1 MRKSLL
7 LSTALVA
14 VFAAAQ
20 ANAFEVKDNVNLNT
34 IFKDGIVK
42 DYIWSQTGKTGTLTT
57 SNINITSDF
66 DTAKDNVK
74 PENWG
79 RSIVYA
85 RENSKLILG
94 NENTNNLTISATK
107 GKAVYAEYGSQIEL
121 RGKVIDINSVG
132 DANVPSSG
140 RSVVSWDPNSKITLT
155 GDDVNIHSVNG
166 DIAVMSKAEA
176 ALDISAKNVDI
187 VADNGNGVHAGNN
200 TLDSKGPLATLNIKA
215 DNINIK
221 ADGKDGYAVG
231 AMSQGIVNIDG
242 NTTLKGK
249 NALLTRGYAKTTIN
263 KSGKN
268 TVKMDGDINFNYM
281 EDTSNT
287 PIDANVDVTLSGA
300 DSYWTGNTI
309 VEYEY
314 EKNKPSE
321 EKLKVTGA
329 TINLKDGATW
339 NATAITD
346 NKGEKDGYYYT
357 ALNNLNVDKGTI
369 NILDTTRGVSVDTLN
384 AKDTTVT
391 GGVLNINKA
400 MNVTGDLTLDSGTA
414 GDGTI
419 TFAKGSN
426 LSVKV
431 NKTAIAN
438 NVINNG
444 ATLNMVFDTGFE
456 GEYKI
461 VTGSLDKEFDG
472 YNNNALYN
480 IASSKNGTYQI
491 SKKTAQE
498 ISEAVSATQNEANV
512 IAALTAQSDTGNA
525 KANIIANSINDAL
538 QSGNEAEI
546 AAAKEAA
553 SALAPDVAPVVSQTE
568 TTVANQIYSAIG
580 TRLSGGINNA
590 NQGISSGDMLDDAA
604 VWVQGLYNK
613 SKLNNTSKAYGYDA
627 DTYGAAFGLEKYVT
641 KATKLGAGYAYNS
654 TDIDGHNR
662 DTDVHT
668 STLFAYGEYKPNNWF
683 VNGIM
688 SYGWSDYK
696 EKKHSV
702 VDVKSKYDVDTFGLQ
717 AMTGYDI
724 NLPQAF
730 TLTPEAGVR
739 YAHVDQDSYTDDAG
753 QSVKSHKG
761 NIWTGV
767 AGAKLSKAFAADN
780 GMIFKPELR
789 FAATYDLKND
799 KGNTL
804 VTLANGTSY
813 FVQGTALK
821 RFGVEVGAGVTADL
835 SDNVELSMGY
845 EGRFRSHYQDHT
857 GLINAKYKF

>member
-1 MRKSLL
+1 MKKSLL

-14 VFAAAQ
+14 VFAATQ
-20 ANAFEVKDNVNLNT
+20 AFARDIIKGEVNISNIENKTEERFDSDYGTVYMVEPKGILNIENSYFANKT
-34 IFKDGIVK
+34 NKKDGGVISSFSPYQKGLTTAQTREYWKKLWGHDAATIINIRNSTFENNTV
-42 DYIWSQTGKTGTLTT
+42 DIWSSGAIGVY
-57 SNINITSDF
+57 SD
-66 DTAKDNVK
+66 AK
-74 PENWG
+74 
-79 RSIVYA
+79 I
-85 RENSKLILG
+85 ENSKFIKNIVNG
-94 NENTNNLTISATK
+94 PATNKDVEGGGAIYFGGWSRADITGTTFESNEAAIGGAISTTRNDSSGISGDNYINIASSIFNKNKAVEHGGAIYSSFTNNKIANSSFVENSANMGGALAFVTGKNGQTAVADIISSTFTNNAAESKGGAIYNIGNINFSGNNVFSGNTAG
-107 GKAVYAEYGSQIEL
+107 GKAN
-121 RGKVIDINSVG
+121 DIHNEG
-132 DANVPSSG
+132 AINV
-140 RSVVSWDPNSKITLT
+140 
-155 GDDVNIHSVNG
+155 
-166 DIAVMSKAEA
+166 A
-176 ALDISAKNVDI
+176 
-187 VADNGNGVHAGNN
+187 
-200 TLDSKGPLATLNIKA
+200 
-215 DNINIK
+215 
-221 ADGKDGYAVG
+221 
-231 AMSQGIVNIDG
+231 
-242 NTTLKGK
+242 
-249 NALLTRGYAKTTIN
+249 
-263 KSGKN
+263 
-268 TVKMDGDINFNYM
+268 
-281 EDTSNT
+281 
-287 PIDANVDVTLSGA
+287 
-300 DSYWTGNTI
+300 
-309 VEYEY
+309 
-314 EKNKPSE
+314 
-321 EKLKVTGA
+321 
-329 TINLKDGATW
+329 
-339 NATAITD
+339 
-346 NKGEKDGYYYT
+346 
-357 ALNNLNVDKGTI
+357 
-369 NILDTTRGVSVDTLN
+369 
-384 AKDTTVT
+384 
-391 GGVLNINKA
+391 
-400 MNVTGDLTLDSGTA
+400 GDLTLDGGISGN
-414 GDGTI
+414 GTI

-438 NVINNG
+438 NVVNNG

-456 GEYKI
+456 GEYKL
-461 VTGSLDKEFDG
+461 VTGSLDKEFEG

-512 IAALTAQSDTGNA
+512 IAALTANESTGHAKSD
-525 KANIIANSINDAL
+525 IIANAVNEAL
-538 QSGNEAEI
+538 QSGDEAKI

-553 SALAPDVAPVVSQTE
+553 SAAAPEVAPVVPQTE
-568 TTVANQIYSAIG
+568 AMVAKQVYNAIG
-580 TRLSGGINNA
+580 TRLSGGINSA

-627 DTYGAAFGLEKYVT
+627 DTYGTAFGLEKYVT

-683 VNGIM
+683 VNGIA
-688 SYGWSDYK
+688 SYGWSDYS
-696 EKKHSV
+696 ETKHST

-717 AMTGYDI
+717 AMTGYDF

-739 YAHVDQDSYTDDAG
+739 YARVEQDGYIDDAG
-753 QSVKSHKG
+753 QSVKSRNS

-789 FAATYDLKND
+789 LAATYDLKND

-813 FVQGTALK
+813 SVQNTSLK

-835 SDNVELSMGY
+835 SDNIELSMGY

>member
-1 MRKSLL
+1 MKKSLL

-14 VFAAAQ
+14 VFAATQAFARDIIRGEVNISNIENKTDESFDSDYGTVYFVNAKGILNIENSYFANKTNKSDGGVISSSTPYKNGLTTAQ
-20 ANAFEVKDNVNLNT
+20 TREYWKKLWGHDAANIINIKNSTFENNT
-34 IFKDGIVK
+34 VD
-42 DYIWSQTGKTGTLTT
+42 IWSSGAIGVY
-57 SNINITSDF
+57 SD
-66 DTAKDNVK
+66 VK
-74 PENWG
+74 
-79 RSIVYA
+79 I
-85 RENSKLILG
+85 ENSKFIKNIVKG
-94 NENTNNLTISATK
+94 PATNKDVEGGGAIYFGGWSRADITGTTFESNEAAIGGAISTTRNDSSGISGDNYINIASSIFNKNKAVEHGGAIYSSFTNNKIANSSFVENSANMGGALALVTGKNGQTAVADIISSTFTNNAAESKGGAIYNTGNINFSGNNVFSGNTAG
-107 GKAVYAEYGSQIEL
+107 GKAN
-121 RGKVIDINSVG
+121 DIHNEG
-132 DANVPSSG
+132 AINV
-140 RSVVSWDPNSKITLT
+140 
-155 GDDVNIHSVNG
+155 
-166 DIAVMSKAEA
+166 A
-176 ALDISAKNVDI
+176 
-187 VADNGNGVHAGNN
+187 
-200 TLDSKGPLATLNIKA
+200 
-215 DNINIK
+215 
-221 ADGKDGYAVG
+221 
-231 AMSQGIVNIDG
+231 
-242 NTTLKGK
+242 
-249 NALLTRGYAKTTIN
+249 
-263 KSGKN
+263 
-268 TVKMDGDINFNYM
+268 
-281 EDTSNT
+281 
-287 PIDANVDVTLSGA
+287 
-300 DSYWTGNTI
+300 
-309 VEYEY
+309 
-314 EKNKPSE
+314 
-321 EKLKVTGA
+321 
-329 TINLKDGATW
+329 
-339 NATAITD
+339 
-346 NKGEKDGYYYT
+346 
-357 ALNNLNVDKGTI
+357 
-369 NILDTTRGVSVDTLN
+369 
-384 AKDTTVT
+384 
-391 GGVLNINKA
+391 
-400 MNVTGDLTLDSGTA
+400 GDLTLDGGIS

-438 NVINNG
+438 NVVNNG

-456 GEYKI
+456 GEYKL

-480 IASSKNGTYQI
+480 IESSKNGTYQI

-525 KANIIANSINDAL
+525 KANIIANSVNDAL
-538 QSGNEAEI
+538 QSGNKAEI

-553 SALAPDVAPVVSQTE
+553 SALAPDVAPVVPQTE
-568 TTVANQIYSAIG
+568 VMVAKQVYNAIG

-627 DTYGAAFGLEKYVT
+627 DTYGTAFGLEKYVT

-683 VNGIM
+683 VNGIA
-688 SYGWSDYK
+688 SYGWSDYS
-696 EKKHSV
+696 ETKHST
-702 VDVKSKYDVDTFGLQ
+702 VDVKSKYDVNTFGLQ
-717 AMTGYDI
+717 AMTGYDF

-739 YAHVDQDSYTDDAG
+739 YARIEQDGYVDDAG
-753 QSVKSHKG
+753 QSVKSRNS

-789 FAATYDLKND
+789 LAATYDLKND

>member
-1 MRKSLL
+1 MKKSLL

-14 VFAAAQ
+14 VFAATQ
-20 ANAFEVKDNVNLNT
+20 ANADIYTWNEDQGTVNISDKISRETGSDTIVWVPGKISVGANSVFSGNKAEIGGAVAIKKLEGALTIGANTQFLNNEATYDGGAIGNYGGAVLTDNVLFKGNKAQIGSSDFQAIGGGAMSLGIDAQTEINNSIFDNNTSGYSGGAIAMRKTLQTTEVATGNTRNKLNITNSKFTGNKALGTVTDTSDSSILSSGNGGAIANNFATTTVTNT
-34 IFKDGIVK
+34 IFENNEAKNFGGAVFNMMYEK
-42 DYIWSQTGKTGTLTT
+42 LAAGSQSPKEFHTDKGGVIAIADST
-57 SNINITSDF
+57 F
-66 DTAKDNVK
+66 
-74 PENWG
+74 
-79 RSIVYA
+79 
-85 RENSKLILG
+85 
-94 NENTNNLTISATK
+94 TNNAAGSEGGAVYNMKNAAINFSGNNVFSGNTAG
-107 GKAVYAEYGSQIEL
+107 GKAN
-121 RGKVIDINSVG
+121 DIHNEG
-132 DANVPSSG
+132 AINV
-140 RSVVSWDPNSKITLT
+140 
-155 GDDVNIHSVNG
+155 
-166 DIAVMSKAEA
+166 A
-176 ALDISAKNVDI
+176 
-187 VADNGNGVHAGNN
+187 
-200 TLDSKGPLATLNIKA
+200 
-215 DNINIK
+215 
-221 ADGKDGYAVG
+221 
-231 AMSQGIVNIDG
+231 
-242 NTTLKGK
+242 
-249 NALLTRGYAKTTIN
+249 
-263 KSGKN
+263 
-268 TVKMDGDINFNYM
+268 
-281 EDTSNT
+281 
-287 PIDANVDVTLSGA
+287 
-300 DSYWTGNTI
+300 
-309 VEYEY
+309 
-314 EKNKPSE
+314 
-321 EKLKVTGA
+321 
-329 TINLKDGATW
+329 
-339 NATAITD
+339 
-346 NKGEKDGYYYT
+346 
-357 ALNNLNVDKGTI
+357 
-369 NILDTTRGVSVDTLN
+369 
-384 AKDTTVT
+384 
-391 GGVLNINKA
+391 
-400 MNVTGDLTLDSGTA
+400 GDLTLDGGIS

-438 NVINNG
+438 NVVNNG

-456 GEYKI
+456 GEYQL

-480 IASSKNGTYQI
+480 IESSKNGTYQI

-525 KANIIANSINDAL
+525 KANIIANSVNDAL
-538 QSGNEAEI
+538 QSGNKAEI

-553 SALAPDVAPVVSQTE
+553 SALAPDVAPVVPQTE
-568 TTVANQIYSAIG
+568 VMVAKQVYNAIG
-580 TRLSGGINNA
+580 TRLSGGINSA
-590 NQGISSGDMLDDAA
+590 NQGISSGDILDDAA

-627 DTYGAAFGLEKYVT
+627 DTYGTAFGLEKYVT

-668 STLFAYGEYKPNNWF
+668 NTLFAYGEYKPNNWF

-767 AGAKLSKAFAADN
+767 AGAKLSKSFAADN

-789 FAATYDLKND
+789 LAATYDLKND

-813 FVQGTALK
+813 SVQNTSLK

>member
-1 MRKSLL
+1 MKKSLL

-14 VFAAAQ
+14 VFAATQ
-20 ANAFEVKDNVNLNT
+20 ANADIYTWNEDQGTVNISDKISRESGSDTIVWVPGKISVGANSVFSGNKAEIGGAVAIKKLEGALTIGANTQFLNNEATYDGGAVGNYGGAVLTDNVL
-34 IFKDGIVK
+34 FKGNK
-42 DYIWSQTGKTGTLTT
+42 AQTLGTD
-57 SNINITSDF
+57 SNAI
-66 DTAKDNVK
+66 
-74 PENWG
+74 G
-79 RSIVYA
+79 
-85 RENSKLILG
+85 G
-94 NENTNNLTISATK
+94 
-107 GKAVYAEYGSQIEL
+107 
-121 RGKVIDINSVG
+121 
-132 DANVPSSG
+132 
-140 RSVVSWDPNSKITLT
+140 
-155 GDDVNIHSVNG
+155 
-166 DIAVMSKAEA
+166 
-176 ALDISAKNVDI
+176 
-187 VADNGNGVHAGNN
+187 
-200 TLDSKGPLATLNIKA
+200 
-215 DNINIK
+215 
-221 ADGKDGYAVG
+221 G
-231 AMSQGIVNIDG
+231 AMSLGIDVQTEINNSIFDSNTSGYNGGALGTRKTLQDSEIANANTRNKLNITNSKFTANKALGTSVDKKDSLISSGNGGAIANSFASTVIKGSVFEKNEAKNFGGAIYNMKFENKSHSAFLDKGGVIAIADSTFTNNAAGSEGGAVYNMKNAAINFSGNNVFSG
-242 NTTLKGK
+242 NTAGGK
-249 NALLTRGYAKTTIN
+249 ANDIHNEGAIN
-263 KSGKN
+263 
-268 TVKMDGDINFNYM
+268 VAGDF
-281 EDTSNT
+281 
-287 PIDANVDVTLSGA
+287 
-300 DSYWTGNTI
+300 
-309 VEYEY
+309 
-314 EKNKPSE
+314 
-321 EKLKVTGA
+321 
-329 TINLKDGATW
+329 
-339 NATAITD
+339 
-346 NKGEKDGYYYT
+346 
-357 ALNNLNVDKGTI
+357 
-369 NILDTTRGVSVDTLN
+369 
-384 AKDTTVT
+384 
-391 GGVLNINKA
+391 
-400 MNVTGDLTLDSGTA
+400 TLDGGIS

-438 NVINNG
+438 NVVNNG

-456 GEYKI
+456 GEYQL

-512 IAALTAQSDTGNA
+512 IAALTANESTGHAKSD
-525 KANIIANSINDAL
+525 IIANAVNEAL
-538 QSGNEAEI
+538 QSGDEAKI

-553 SALAPDVAPVVSQTE
+553 SAAAPEVAPVVPQTE
-568 TTVANQIYSAIG
+568 AMVAKQVYNAIG
-580 TRLSGGINNA
+580 TRLSGGINSA

-627 DTYGAAFGLEKYVT
+627 DTYGTAFGLEKFVT
-641 KATKLGAGYAYNS
+641 KSVKLGAGYAYNS

-683 VNGIM
+683 VNGIA
-688 SYGWSDYK
+688 SYGWSDYS
-696 EKKHSV
+696 ETKHST

-717 AMTGYDI
+717 AMTGYEF

-730 TLTPEAGVR
+730 TLAPEAGVR
-739 YAHVDQDSYTDDAG
+739 YARVEQDGYIDDAG
-753 QSVKSHKG
+753 QSVKSRNS

-789 FAATYDLKND
+789 LAATYDLKND

-813 FVQGTALK
+813 SVQNTSLK

>member
-1 MRKSLL
+1 MKKSLL

-14 VFAAAQ
+14 VFAATQ
-20 ANAFEVKDNVNLNT
+20 ANAYIYVWNEDQGTVNISDETSKDSIVAVPGKISVGANSVFSGNKAEIGGAVAIFKLEGALTIGANTQFLNNEAKYDGGAIGNYGGAVLTDNVLFKGNKAQTGSSDFQAIGGGAMSLGVDARTEINNSIFDSNTSGYNGGAIAMRKTLQTTEVATGNTRNKLNITNSKFTGNKALGTVKDTSDSSILSSGNGGAIANNFATTTVTNT
-34 IFKDGIVK
+34 IFENNEAKNFGGAVFNMMYEK
-42 DYIWSQTGKTGTLTT
+42 LAAGSQSPKEFHTDKGGVIAIADST
-57 SNINITSDF
+57 F
-66 DTAKDNVK
+66 
-74 PENWG
+74 
-79 RSIVYA
+79 
-85 RENSKLILG
+85 
-94 NENTNNLTISATK
+94 TNNAAGSEGGAVYNMKNAAINFSGNNVFSGNTAG
-107 GKAVYAEYGSQIEL
+107 GKAN
-121 RGKVIDINSVG
+121 DIHNEG
-132 DANVPSSG
+132 AINV
-140 RSVVSWDPNSKITLT
+140 
-155 GDDVNIHSVNG
+155 
-166 DIAVMSKAEA
+166 A
-176 ALDISAKNVDI
+176 
-187 VADNGNGVHAGNN
+187 
-200 TLDSKGPLATLNIKA
+200 
-215 DNINIK
+215 
-221 ADGKDGYAVG
+221 
-231 AMSQGIVNIDG
+231 
-242 NTTLKGK
+242 
-249 NALLTRGYAKTTIN
+249 
-263 KSGKN
+263 
-268 TVKMDGDINFNYM
+268 
-281 EDTSNT
+281 
-287 PIDANVDVTLSGA
+287 
-300 DSYWTGNTI
+300 
-309 VEYEY
+309 
-314 EKNKPSE
+314 
-321 EKLKVTGA
+321 
-329 TINLKDGATW
+329 
-339 NATAITD
+339 
-346 NKGEKDGYYYT
+346 
-357 ALNNLNVDKGTI
+357 
-369 NILDTTRGVSVDTLN
+369 
-384 AKDTTVT
+384 
-391 GGVLNINKA
+391 
-400 MNVTGDLTLDSGTA
+400 GDLTLDGGIS

-438 NVINNG
+438 NVVNNG

-456 GEYKI
+456 GEYQL
-461 VTGSLDKEFDG
+461 VTGSLDKEFEG

-480 IASSKNGTYQI
+480 IESSKNGTYQI

-525 KANIIANSINDAL
+525 KANIIANSVNDAL
-538 QSGNEAEI
+538 QSGNKAEI

-553 SALAPDVAPVVSQTE
+553 SALAPDVAPVVPQTE
-568 TTVANQIYSAIG
+568 VMVAKQVYNAIG

-627 DTYGAAFGLEKYVT
+627 DTYGTAFGLEKYVT
-641 KATKLGAGYAYNS
+641 KATKLGAGYAYNY

-668 STLFAYGEYKPNNWF
+668 STLFAYSEYKPNNWF
-683 VNGIM
+683 VNGIA
-688 SYGWSDYK
+688 SYGWSDYS
-696 EKKHSV
+696 ETKHST
-702 VDVKSKYDVDTFGLQ
+702 VDVKSKYDVNTFGLQ
-717 AMTGYDI
+717 AMTGYDF

-739 YAHVDQDSYTDDAG
+739 YARIEQDGYVDDAG
-753 QSVKSHKG
+753 QSVKSRNS

-789 FAATYDLKND
+789 LAATYDLKND

-813 FVQGTALK
+813 SVQGTALK

>member
-1 MRKSLL
+1 MKKSLL

-14 VFAAAQ
+14 VFAATQ
-20 ANAFEVKDNVNLNT
+20 SNAYEVKDNVDLNT
-34 IFKDGIVK
+34 VFKDGIVK
-42 DYIWSQTGKTGTLTT
+42 DYIWSQTGKTGTLTA
-57 SNINITSDF
+57 SDINVTSDL
-66 DTAKDNVK
+66 DGYESGIYTINKD
-74 PENWG
+74 
-79 RSIVYA
+79 
-85 RENSKLILG
+85 SKIILG
-94 NENTNNLTISATK
+94 DENTSKIKISVEK
-107 GKAVYAEYGSQIEL
+107 GKAVYSEYGSSVEL
-121 RGKVIDINSVG
+121 KGKSIDILAGKRAVT
-132 DANVPSSG
+132 A
-140 RSVVSWDPNSKITLT
+140 WDPNSKITLT
-155 GDDVNIHSVNG
+155 GDDINIRSIDG
-166 DIAVMSKAEA
+166 DRAIFAIAQA
-176 ALDISAKNVDI
+176 NVDI
-187 VADNGNGVHAGNN
+187 TGKNVNIIAENGGGIHAANSSKGNITPHSTININADNVSITSGSDSNGA
-200 TLDSKGPLATLNIKA
+200 IE
-215 DNINIK
+215 
-221 ADGKDGYAVG
+221 
-231 AMSQGIVNIDG
+231 AMSWGIVNIKG

-249 NALLTRGYAKTTIN
+249 NALLARGDAEININ
-263 KSGKN
+263 KSGNN

-287 PIDANVDVTLSGA
+287 PIDATVDVTLSGA

-346 NKGEKDGYYYT
+346 NKDGKIGSYYT

-438 NVINNG
+438 NVVNNG

-456 GEYKI
+456 GEYKL

-525 KANIIANSINDAL
+525 KANIIANSVNDAL

-553 SALAPDVAPVVSQTE
+553 SALAPDVAPVVPQTE
-568 TTVANQIYSAIG
+568 VMVAKQVYNAIG

-627 DTYGAAFGLEKYVT
+627 DTYGTAFGLEKYVT

-683 VNGIM
+683 VNGIA
-688 SYGWSDYK
+688 SYGWSDYS
-696 EKKHSV
+696 ETKHST
-702 VDVKSKYDVDTFGLQ
+702 VDVKSKYDVNTFGLQ
-717 AMTGYDI
+717 AMTGYDF

-739 YAHVDQDSYTDDAG
+739 YARVEQDGYVDDAG
-753 QSVKSHKG
+753 QSVKSRNS

-767 AGAKLSKAFAADN
+767 AGAKLSKDFAADN

-789 FAATYDLKND
+789 LAATYDLKND

-813 FVQGTALK
+813 SVQNTSLK

>member
-14 VFAAAQ
+14 VFAATQ
-20 ANAFEVKDNVNLNT
+20 ANADIYTWNEDQGTVNISDKISRETGSDTIVWVPGKISVGANSVFSGNKAEIGGAVAIKKLEGALTIGANTQFLNNEATYDGGAIGNYGGAVLTNNVLFKGNKAQTGSSDFQAIGGGAMSLGIDAQTEINNSIFDNNTSGYSGGAIAMRKTLQLSEVATGNTRNKLNITNSKFTGNKALGTVTDTSDSSILSSGNGGAIANNFATTTVTNT
-34 IFKDGIVK
+34 IFENNEAKNFGGAVFNMMYEK
-42 DYIWSQTGKTGTLTT
+42 LAAGSQSPKEFHTDKGGVIAIADST
-57 SNINITSDF
+57 F
-66 DTAKDNVK
+66 
-74 PENWG
+74 
-79 RSIVYA
+79 
-85 RENSKLILG
+85 
-94 NENTNNLTISATK
+94 TNNVAGSEGGAVYNMKNAAINFSGNNVFSGNTAG
-107 GKAVYAEYGSQIEL
+107 GKAN
-121 RGKVIDINSVG
+121 DIHNEG
-132 DANVPSSG
+132 AINV
-140 RSVVSWDPNSKITLT
+140 
-155 GDDVNIHSVNG
+155 
-166 DIAVMSKAEA
+166 A
-176 ALDISAKNVDI
+176 
-187 VADNGNGVHAGNN
+187 
-200 TLDSKGPLATLNIKA
+200 
-215 DNINIK
+215 
-221 ADGKDGYAVG
+221 
-231 AMSQGIVNIDG
+231 
-242 NTTLKGK
+242 
-249 NALLTRGYAKTTIN
+249 
-263 KSGKN
+263 
-268 TVKMDGDINFNYM
+268 
-281 EDTSNT
+281 
-287 PIDANVDVTLSGA
+287 
-300 DSYWTGNTI
+300 
-309 VEYEY
+309 
-314 EKNKPSE
+314 
-321 EKLKVTGA
+321 
-329 TINLKDGATW
+329 
-339 NATAITD
+339 
-346 NKGEKDGYYYT
+346 
-357 ALNNLNVDKGTI
+357 
-369 NILDTTRGVSVDTLN
+369 
-384 AKDTTVT
+384 
-391 GGVLNINKA
+391 
-400 MNVTGDLTLDSGTA
+400 GDLTLDGGIS

-438 NVINNG
+438 NVVNNG

-456 GEYKI
+456 GEYKL

-480 IASSKNGTYQI
+480 IESSKNGTYQI

-525 KANIIANSINDAL
+525 KANIIANSVNDAL

-668 STLFAYGEYKPNNWF
+668 NTLFAYGEYKPNNWF

-789 FAATYDLKND
+789 LAATYDLKND

-813 FVQGTALK
+813 SVQGTALK

>member
-20 ANAFEVKDNVNLNT
+20 ANAFEVKDGETINLNT
-34 IFKDGIVK
+34 IFKDGIVNEN
-42 DYIWSQTGKTGTLTT
+42 IWSIDQEKGGTASLTT
-57 SNINITSDF
+57 DTIKISSDIENPIIYADYSKSKIQLGAKNTEDLKILANKGLGIVVYDGANTELTAKKINIT
-66 DTAKDNVK
+66 A
-74 PENWG
+74 ENNAVFMWDKG
-79 RSIVYA
+79 SVLNMNADDVSISSTGTDA
-85 RENSKLILG
+85 IILG
-94 NENTNNLTISATK
+94 TS
-107 GKAVYAEYGSQIEL
+107 
-121 RGKVIDINSVG
+121 SV
-132 DANVPSSG
+132 ANI
-140 RSVVSWDPNSKITLT
+140 K
-155 GDDVNIHSVNG
+155 
-166 DIAVMSKAEA
+166 
-176 ALDISAKNVDI
+176 AKNVNI
-187 VADNGNGVHAGNN
+187 TAENGSGLN
-200 TLDSKGPLATLNIKA
+200 TANSTDSAKENFATLNINA
-215 DNINIK
+215 DNINISSGVEK
-221 ADGKDGYAVG
+221 SYGAAVS
-231 AMSQGIVNIDG
+231 AMSQGIVNIEG
-242 NTTLKGK
+242 NTTIKGED
-249 NALLTRGYAKTTIN
+249 ALLARGDAHININ

-268 TVKMDGDINFNYM
+268 TVKMDGNIDFDYN
-281 EDTSNT
+281 EKTSKTGVNAY
-287 PIDANVDVTLSGA
+287 IDVTLKGA
-300 DSYWTGNTI
+300 DSYWTGNTVI
-309 VEYEY
+309 SYDQ
-314 EKNKPSE
+314 KPAAD
-321 EKLKVTGA
+321 KLEIKSA

-400 MNVTGDLTLDSGTA
+400 MNVTGDFTLDGGIS

-438 NVINNG
+438 NVVNNG

-456 GEYKI
+456 GEYKL

-480 IASSKNGTYQI
+480 IESSKNGTYQI

-538 QSGNEAEI
+538 QSGNKAEI

-668 STLFAYGEYKPNNWF
+668 NTLFAYGEYKPNNWF

-789 FAATYDLKND
+789 LAATYDLKND

-813 FVQGTALK
+813 SVQGTALK

>member
-1 MRKSLL
+1 MKKSLL

-14 VFAAAQ
+14 VFAATQ
-20 ANAFEVKDNVNLNT
+20 ANAFEVKDGENIDLNT
-34 IFKDGIVK
+34 IFKDGIVNEN
-42 DYIWSQTGKTGTLTT
+42 IWSIDKEKGGTASLTT
-57 SNINITSDF
+57 DTIKISSDIENPIIYADYSKSKIQLGAKNTEDLKILANKGFGIVVYDGANTELTAKKINITAENNAVFMWDKDSVLNMNADDVSISSTGTDAIILGTSSVANIKAKNVNITAENGSGLNTANST
-66 DTAKDNVK
+66 DTAK
-74 PENWG
+74 ENF
-79 RSIVYA
+79 
-85 RENSKLILG
+85 
-94 NENTNNLTISATK
+94 
-107 GKAVYAEYGSQIEL
+107 
-121 RGKVIDINSVG
+121 
-132 DANVPSSG
+132 
-140 RSVVSWDPNSKITLT
+140 
-155 GDDVNIHSVNG
+155 
-166 DIAVMSKAEA
+166 
-176 ALDISAKNVDI
+176 
-187 VADNGNGVHAGNN
+187 
-200 TLDSKGPLATLNIKA
+200 ATLNINA
-215 DNINIK
+215 DNINISSGVEK
-221 ADGKDGYAVG
+221 SYGAAVS
-231 AMSQGIVNIDG
+231 AMSQGIVNIEG
-242 NTTLKGK
+242 NATIKGED
-249 NALLTRGYAKTTIN
+249 ALLARGDAHININ

-268 TVKMDGDINFNYM
+268 TVKMDGNIDFDYN
-281 EDTSNT
+281 DKTSKTGVNAY
-287 PIDANVDVTLSGA
+287 IDVTLKGA
-300 DSYWTGNTI
+300 DSYWTGNTVI
-309 VEYEY
+309 SYDQ
-314 EKNKPSE
+314 KPAAD
-321 EKLKVTGA
+321 KLEIKSA

-400 MNVTGDLTLDSGTA
+400 MNVTGDLILDSGTA

-456 GEYKI
+456 GEYKL
-461 VTGSLDKEFDG
+461 VTGSLDKEFEG

-480 IASSKNGTYQI
+480 IESSKNGTYQI

-525 KANIIANSINDAL
+525 KANIIANSVNDAL
-538 QSGNEAEI
+538 QSGNKAEI

-668 STLFAYGEYKPNNWF
+668 NTLFAYGEYKPNNWF
-683 VNGIM
+683 VNGIA
-688 SYGWSDYK
+688 SYGWSDYS
-696 EKKHSV
+696 ETKHST
-702 VDVKSKYDVDTFGLQ
+702 VDVKSKYDVNTFGLQ

-789 FAATYDLKND
+789 LAATYDLKND

-813 FVQGTALK
+813 SVQGTALK

>member
-1 MRKSLL
+1 MKKSLL

-14 VFAAAQ
+14 VFAATQAFARDIIRGEVNISNIENKTDESFDSDYGTVYFVNAKGILNIENSYFANKTNKSDGGVISSSTPYKNGLTTAQ
-20 ANAFEVKDNVNLNT
+20 TREYWKKLWGHDAANIINIKNSTFENNT
-34 IFKDGIVK
+34 VD
-42 DYIWSQTGKTGTLTT
+42 IWSSGAIGVY
-57 SNINITSDF
+57 SD
-66 DTAKDNVK
+66 VK
-74 PENWG
+74 
-79 RSIVYA
+79 I
-85 RENSKLILG
+85 ENSKFIKNIVKG
-94 NENTNNLTISATK
+94 PATNKDVEGGGAIYFGGWSRADITGTTFESNEAAIGGAISTTRNDSSGISGDNYINIASSIFNKNKAVEHGGAIYSSFTNNKIANSSFVENSANMGGALALVTGKNGQTAVADIISSTFTNNAAESKGGAIYNTGNINFSGNNVFSGNTAG
-107 GKAVYAEYGSQIEL
+107 GKAN
-121 RGKVIDINSVG
+121 DIHNEG
-132 DANVPSSG
+132 AINV
-140 RSVVSWDPNSKITLT
+140 
-155 GDDVNIHSVNG
+155 
-166 DIAVMSKAEA
+166 A
-176 ALDISAKNVDI
+176 
-187 VADNGNGVHAGNN
+187 
-200 TLDSKGPLATLNIKA
+200 
-215 DNINIK
+215 
-221 ADGKDGYAVG
+221 
-231 AMSQGIVNIDG
+231 
-242 NTTLKGK
+242 
-249 NALLTRGYAKTTIN
+249 
-263 KSGKN
+263 
-268 TVKMDGDINFNYM
+268 
-281 EDTSNT
+281 
-287 PIDANVDVTLSGA
+287 
-300 DSYWTGNTI
+300 
-309 VEYEY
+309 
-314 EKNKPSE
+314 
-321 EKLKVTGA
+321 
-329 TINLKDGATW
+329 
-339 NATAITD
+339 
-346 NKGEKDGYYYT
+346 
-357 ALNNLNVDKGTI
+357 
-369 NILDTTRGVSVDTLN
+369 
-384 AKDTTVT
+384 
-391 GGVLNINKA
+391 
-400 MNVTGDLTLDSGTA
+400 GDLTLDGGIS

-438 NVINNG
+438 NVVNNG

-456 GEYKI
+456 GEYKL

-480 IASSKNGTYQI
+480 IESSKNGTYQI

-525 KANIIANSINDAL
+525 KANIIANSVNDAL
-538 QSGNEAEI
+538 QSGNKAEI

-553 SALAPDVAPVVSQTE
+553 SALAPDVAPVVPQTE
-568 TTVANQIYSAIG
+568 VMVAKQVYNAIG

-627 DTYGAAFGLEKYVT
+627 DTYGTAFGLEKYVT

-683 VNGIM
+683 VNGIA
-688 SYGWSDYK
+688 SYGWSDYS
-696 EKKHSV
+696 ETKHST
-702 VDVKSKYDVDTFGLQ
+702 VDVKSKYDVNTFGLQ
-717 AMTGYDI
+717 AMTGYDF

-739 YAHVDQDSYTDDAG
+739 YARIEQDGYVDDAG
-753 QSVKSHKG
+753 QSVKSRNS

-789 FAATYDLKND
+789 LAATYDLKND

-813 FVQGTALK
+813 SVQGTALK

>member
-20 ANAFEVKDNVNLNT
+20 ANAFEVKDGETINLNT
-34 IFKDGIVK
+34 IFKDGIVNEN
-42 DYIWSQTGKTGTLTT
+42 IWSIDQEKGGTASLTT
-57 SNINITSDF
+57 DTIKISSDIENPIIYADYSKSKIQLGAKNTEDLKILANKGLGIVVYDGANTELTAKKINIT
-66 DTAKDNVK
+66 A
-74 PENWG
+74 ENNAVFMWDKG
-79 RSIVYA
+79 SVLNMNADDVSISSTGTDA
-85 RENSKLILG
+85 IILG
-94 NENTNNLTISATK
+94 TS
-107 GKAVYAEYGSQIEL
+107 
-121 RGKVIDINSVG
+121 SV
-132 DANVPSSG
+132 ANI
-140 RSVVSWDPNSKITLT
+140 K
-155 GDDVNIHSVNG
+155 
-166 DIAVMSKAEA
+166 
-176 ALDISAKNVDI
+176 AKNVNI
-187 VADNGNGVHAGNN
+187 TAENGSGLN
-200 TLDSKGPLATLNIKA
+200 TANSTDSAKENFATLNINA
-215 DNINIK
+215 DNINISSGVEK
-221 ADGKDGYAVG
+221 SYGAAVS
-231 AMSQGIVNIDG
+231 AMSQGIVNIEG
-242 NTTLKGK
+242 NTTIKGED
-249 NALLTRGYAKTTIN
+249 ALLARGDAHININ

-268 TVKMDGDINFNYM
+268 TVKMDGNIDFDYN
-281 EDTSNT
+281 EKTSKTGVNAY
-287 PIDANVDVTLSGA
+287 IDVTLKGT
-300 DSYWTGNTI
+300 DSYWTGNTVI
-309 VEYEY
+309 SYDQ
-314 EKNKPSE
+314 KPAAD
-321 EKLKVTGA
+321 KLEIKSA

-357 ALNNLNVDKGTI
+357 ALNNLNIDKGTI

-438 NVINNG
+438 NVVNNG

-456 GEYKI
+456 GEYQL
-461 VTGSLDKEFDG
+461 VTGSLDKEFEG

-525 KANIIANSINDAL
+525 KANIIANSVNDAL

-553 SALAPDVAPVVSQTE
+553 SALAPDVAPVVPQTE
-568 TTVANQIYSAIG
+568 TMVANQIYSAIG

-668 STLFAYGEYKPNNWF
+668 NTLFAYGEYKPNNWF

-739 YAHVDQDSYTDDAG
+739 YAHVDQDGYTDDAG
-753 QSVKSHKG
+753 QRVKSHKG

-767 AGAKLSKAFAADN
+767 AGAKLSKAFAAGN

-789 FAATYDLKND
+789 LAATYDLKND

-813 FVQGTALK
+813 SVQNTSLK

>member
-1 MRKSLL
+1 MKKSLL

-20 ANAFEVKDNVNLNT
+20 ANAYIYVWNEDQGTVNISDKTSKDSIVAVPGKISVGADSVFSGNKAEIGGAVAIFKLEGALTIGANTQFINNEAKYDGGAIGNYGGAVLTDNILFKGNKAQTGSSDSRAIGGGAMSLGVDAQTEINNSIFDSNTSGYNGGAIAMRKTLQLSEVATGNTRNKLNITNSKFTGNKALGTVTDTSDSSILSSGNGGAIANNFATTTVTNT
-34 IFKDGIVK
+34 IFENNEAKNFGGAVFNMMYEK
-42 DYIWSQTGKTGTLTT
+42 LAAGSQSPKEFHTDKGGVIAIADST
-57 SNINITSDF
+57 F
-66 DTAKDNVK
+66 
-74 PENWG
+74 
-79 RSIVYA
+79 
-85 RENSKLILG
+85 
-94 NENTNNLTISATK
+94 TNNAAGSNGGAVYNMKNAAINFSGNNVFSGNTAG
-107 GKAVYAEYGSQIEL
+107 GKAN
-121 RGKVIDINSVG
+121 DIHNEGAINVAG
-132 DANVPSSG
+132 DF
-140 RSVVSWDPNSKITLT
+140 
-155 GDDVNIHSVNG
+155 
-166 DIAVMSKAEA
+166 
-176 ALDISAKNVDI
+176 
-187 VADNGNGVHAGNN
+187 
-200 TLDSKGPLATLNIKA
+200 TLDG
-215 DNINIK
+215 
-221 ADGKDGYAVG
+221 
-231 AMSQGIVNIDG
+231 GI
-242 NTTLKGK
+242 
-249 NALLTRGYAKTTIN
+249 
-263 KSGKN
+263 S
-268 TVKMDGDINFNYM
+268 
-281 EDTSNT
+281 
-287 PIDANVDVTLSGA
+287 
-300 DSYWTGNTI
+300 
-309 VEYEY
+309 
-314 EKNKPSE
+314 
-321 EKLKVTGA
+321 
-329 TINLKDGATW
+329 
-339 NATAITD
+339 
-346 NKGEKDGYYYT
+346 
-357 ALNNLNVDKGTI
+357 
-369 NILDTTRGVSVDTLN
+369 
-384 AKDTTVT
+384 
-391 GGVLNINKA
+391 
-400 MNVTGDLTLDSGTA
+400 

-438 NVINNG
+438 NVVNNG

-456 GEYKI
+456 GEYQL

-480 IASSKNGTYQI
+480 IESSKNGTYQI

-525 KANIIANSINDAL
+525 KANIIANSVNDAL
-538 QSGNEAEI
+538 QSGNKAEI

-580 TRLSGGINNA
+580 TRLSGGINNV

-641 KATKLGAGYAYNS
+641 KATKLGAGYAYNY

-683 VNGIM
+683 VNGIA
-688 SYGWSDYK
+688 SYGWSYYS
-696 EKKHSV
+696 ETKHST
-702 VDVKSKYDVDTFGLQ
+702 VDVKSKYDVNTFGLQ

-739 YAHVDQDSYTDDAG
+739 YARIEQDGYVDDAG
-753 QSVKSHKG
+753 QSVKSRNS

-789 FAATYDLKND
+789 LAATYDLKND

-813 FVQGTALK
+813 SVQNTSLK

>member
-1 MRKSLL
+1 MKKSLL

-14 VFAAAQ
+14 VFAATQ
-20 ANAFEVKDNVNLNT
+20 ANAYIYVWNEDQGTVNISDETSKDSIVAVPGKISVGADSVFSGNKAEIGGAVAIFKLEGALTIGANTQFLNNEAKYDGGAIGNYGGAVLTDNILFKGNKAQTGSSDSRAIGGGAMSLGVDAQTEINNSIFDSNTSGYNGGAIAMRKTLELNEVAEGNTRNKLNITNSKFTGNKALGTVTDSSDSSILSSGNGGAIANNFATTTVTNT
-34 IFKDGIVK
+34 IFENNEAKNFGGAVFNMMYEK
-42 DYIWSQTGKTGTLTT
+42 LAAGSQSPKEFHTDKGGVIAIADST
-57 SNINITSDF
+57 F
-66 DTAKDNVK
+66 
-74 PENWG
+74 
-79 RSIVYA
+79 
-85 RENSKLILG
+85 
-94 NENTNNLTISATK
+94 TNNVAGSEGGAVYNMKNAAINFSGNNVFSGNTAG
-107 GKAVYAEYGSQIEL
+107 GKAN
-121 RGKVIDINSVG
+121 DIHNEGAINVAG
-132 DANVPSSG
+132 DF
-140 RSVVSWDPNSKITLT
+140 
-155 GDDVNIHSVNG
+155 
-166 DIAVMSKAEA
+166 
-176 ALDISAKNVDI
+176 
-187 VADNGNGVHAGNN
+187 
-200 TLDSKGPLATLNIKA
+200 TLDG
-215 DNINIK
+215 
-221 ADGKDGYAVG
+221 
-231 AMSQGIVNIDG
+231 GI
-242 NTTLKGK
+242 
-249 NALLTRGYAKTTIN
+249 
-263 KSGKN
+263 S
-268 TVKMDGDINFNYM
+268 
-281 EDTSNT
+281 
-287 PIDANVDVTLSGA
+287 
-300 DSYWTGNTI
+300 
-309 VEYEY
+309 
-314 EKNKPSE
+314 
-321 EKLKVTGA
+321 
-329 TINLKDGATW
+329 
-339 NATAITD
+339 
-346 NKGEKDGYYYT
+346 
-357 ALNNLNVDKGTI
+357 
-369 NILDTTRGVSVDTLN
+369 
-384 AKDTTVT
+384 
-391 GGVLNINKA
+391 
-400 MNVTGDLTLDSGTA
+400 

-438 NVINNG
+438 NVVNNG

-456 GEYKI
+456 GEYKL

-480 IASSKNGTYQI
+480 IESSKNGTYQI

-525 KANIIANSINDAL
+525 KANIIANSVNDAL
-538 QSGNEAEI
+538 QSGNKAEI

-613 SKLNNTSKAYGYDA
+613 SKLTNTSKAYGYDA
-627 DTYGAAFGLEKYVT
+627 DTYGTAFGLEKYVT

-668 STLFAYGEYKPNNWF
+668 NTLFAYGEYKPNNWF

-789 FAATYDLKND
+789 LAATYDLKND

-813 FVQGTALK
+813 SVQGTALK

>member
-1 MRKSLL
+1 MKKSLL

-14 VFAAAQ
+14 VFAATQAFARDIITGEVNISNIENKTDESFDSDYGTVYFVNAKGILNIENSYFANKTNKSDGGVISSTTPYQKGLTTAQ
-20 ANAFEVKDNVNLNT
+20 TREYWKKLWGHDAANIINIKNSTFENNTVN
-34 IFKDGIVK
+34 
-42 DYIWSQTGKTGTLTT
+42 IWSSGAIGVY
-57 SNINITSDF
+57 SD
-66 DTAKDNVK
+66 AK
-74 PENWG
+74 
-79 RSIVYA
+79 I
-85 RENSKLILG
+85 ENSKFIKNIVKG
-94 NENTNNLTISATK
+94 PATNKDVEGGGAIYFGGWSRADITGTTFESNEAAIGGAISTTRNDSSGISGDNYINIASSIFNKNKAVEHGGAIYSSFTNNKIANSSFVENSANMGGALALVTGKNGQTAVADIISSTFTNNAAESKGGAIYNTGNINFSGNNVFSGNTAG
-107 GKAVYAEYGSQIEL
+107 GKAN
-121 RGKVIDINSVG
+121 DIHNEGAINVAG
-132 DANVPSSG
+132 DF
-140 RSVVSWDPNSKITLT
+140 
-155 GDDVNIHSVNG
+155 
-166 DIAVMSKAEA
+166 
-176 ALDISAKNVDI
+176 
-187 VADNGNGVHAGNN
+187 
-200 TLDSKGPLATLNIKA
+200 TLDG
-215 DNINIK
+215 
-221 ADGKDGYAVG
+221 
-231 AMSQGIVNIDG
+231 GI
-242 NTTLKGK
+242 
-249 NALLTRGYAKTTIN
+249 
-263 KSGKN
+263 S
-268 TVKMDGDINFNYM
+268 
-281 EDTSNT
+281 
-287 PIDANVDVTLSGA
+287 
-300 DSYWTGNTI
+300 
-309 VEYEY
+309 
-314 EKNKPSE
+314 
-321 EKLKVTGA
+321 
-329 TINLKDGATW
+329 
-339 NATAITD
+339 
-346 NKGEKDGYYYT
+346 
-357 ALNNLNVDKGTI
+357 
-369 NILDTTRGVSVDTLN
+369 
-384 AKDTTVT
+384 
-391 GGVLNINKA
+391 
-400 MNVTGDLTLDSGTA
+400 

-438 NVINNG
+438 NVVNNG

-456 GEYKI
+456 GEYKLVI
-461 VTGSLDKEFDG
+461 GSLDKEFDG

-525 KANIIANSINDAL
+525 KANIIANSVNDAL
-538 QSGNEAEI
+538 QSGNKAEI

-627 DTYGAAFGLEKYVT
+627 DTYGTAFGLEKYVT
-641 KATKLGAGYAYNS
+641 KATKLGAGYAYNY

-668 STLFAYGEYKPNNWF
+668 STLFAYSEYKPNNWF
-683 VNGIM
+683 VNGIA
-688 SYGWSDYK
+688 SYGWSDYS
-696 EKKHSV
+696 ETKHSV
-702 VDVKSKYDVDTFGLQ
+702 VDVKSKYDVNTFGLQ
-717 AMTGYDI
+717 AMTGYDF

-739 YAHVDQDSYTDDAG
+739 YARVEQDGYIDDAG
-753 QSVKSHKG
+753 QSVKSRNS

-789 FAATYDLKND
+789 LAATYDLKND

-813 FVQGTALK
+813 SVQNTSLK

>member
-1 MRKSLL
+1 MKKSLL

-14 VFAAAQ
+14 VFAATQ
-20 ANAFEVKDNVNLNT
+20 ANADIYTWNEDQGTVNISDKISRETGSDTIVWVPGKISVGANSVFSGNKAEIGGAVAIKKLEGALTIGANTQFLNNEATYDGGAVGNYGGAVLTDNVL
-34 IFKDGIVK
+34 FKGNK
-42 DYIWSQTGKTGTLTT
+42 AQTLGTD
-57 SNINITSDF
+57 SNAI
-66 DTAKDNVK
+66 
-74 PENWG
+74 G
-79 RSIVYA
+79 
-85 RENSKLILG
+85 G
-94 NENTNNLTISATK
+94 
-107 GKAVYAEYGSQIEL
+107 
-121 RGKVIDINSVG
+121 
-132 DANVPSSG
+132 
-140 RSVVSWDPNSKITLT
+140 
-155 GDDVNIHSVNG
+155 
-166 DIAVMSKAEA
+166 
-176 ALDISAKNVDI
+176 
-187 VADNGNGVHAGNN
+187 
-200 TLDSKGPLATLNIKA
+200 
-215 DNINIK
+215 
-221 ADGKDGYAVG
+221 G
-231 AMSQGIVNIDG
+231 AMSLGIDVQTEINNSIFDSNTSGYNGGALGTRKTLQDSEIANANTRNKLNITNSKFTANKALGTSVDKKDSLISSGNGGAIANSFASTVIKGSVFEKNEAKNFGGAIYNMKFENKSHSAFLDKGGVIAIADSTFTNNAAGSEGGAVYNMKNAAINFSGNNVFSG
-242 NTTLKGK
+242 NTAGGK
-249 NALLTRGYAKTTIN
+249 ANDIHNEGAIN
-263 KSGKN
+263 
-268 TVKMDGDINFNYM
+268 VAGDF
-281 EDTSNT
+281 
-287 PIDANVDVTLSGA
+287 
-300 DSYWTGNTI
+300 
-309 VEYEY
+309 
-314 EKNKPSE
+314 
-321 EKLKVTGA
+321 
-329 TINLKDGATW
+329 
-339 NATAITD
+339 
-346 NKGEKDGYYYT
+346 
-357 ALNNLNVDKGTI
+357 
-369 NILDTTRGVSVDTLN
+369 
-384 AKDTTVT
+384 
-391 GGVLNINKA
+391 
-400 MNVTGDLTLDSGTA
+400 TLDGGIS

-419 TFAKGSN
+419 TFDKGSN

-438 NVINNG
+438 NVVNNG

-456 GEYKI
+456 GEYQL

-512 IAALTAQSDTGNA
+512 IAALTANESTGHAKSD
-525 KANIIANSINDAL
+525 IIANAVNEAL
-538 QSGNEAEI
+538 QSGDEAKI

-553 SALAPDVAPVVSQTE
+553 SAAAPEVAPVVPQTE
-568 TTVANQIYSAIG
+568 VMVAKQVYNAIG
-580 TRLSGGINNA
+580 TRLSGGINSA

-627 DTYGAAFGLEKYVT
+627 DTYGTAFGLEKYVT
-641 KATKLGAGYAYNS
+641 KSVKLGAGYAYNS

-683 VNGIM
+683 VNGIA
-688 SYGWSDYK
+688 SYGWSDYS
-696 EKKHSV
+696 ETKHST
-702 VDVKSKYDVDTFGLQ
+702 VDVKSKYDVNTFGLQ
-717 AMTGYDI
+717 AMTGYDF

-739 YAHVDQDSYTDDAG
+739 YARVEQDGYIDDAG
-753 QSVKSHKG
+753 QSVKSRNS

-789 FAATYDLKND
+789 LAATYDLKND

-813 FVQGTALK
+813 SVQNTSLK

>member
-7 LSTALVA
+7 LSTALVS

-20 ANAFEVKDNVNLNT
+20 ANAFEVKDGETINLNT
-34 IFKDGIVK
+34 IFKDGIVNEN
-42 DYIWSQTGKTGTLTT
+42 IWSIDQEKGGTASLTT
-57 SNINITSDF
+57 DTIKISSDIENPIIYADYSKSKIQLGAKNTEDLKILANKGLGVVVYDGANTELTAKKINITAENNAVFMWDKDSVLNMNADDVSISSTCTDAIILGTSSVANIKAKNVNITAENGSGLNTANST
-66 DTAKDNVK
+66 DTAK
-74 PENWG
+74 ENF
-79 RSIVYA
+79 
-85 RENSKLILG
+85 
-94 NENTNNLTISATK
+94 
-107 GKAVYAEYGSQIEL
+107 
-121 RGKVIDINSVG
+121 
-132 DANVPSSG
+132 
-140 RSVVSWDPNSKITLT
+140 
-155 GDDVNIHSVNG
+155 
-166 DIAVMSKAEA
+166 
-176 ALDISAKNVDI
+176 
-187 VADNGNGVHAGNN
+187 
-200 TLDSKGPLATLNIKA
+200 ATLNINA
-215 DNINIK
+215 DNINISSGVEK
-221 ADGKDGYAVG
+221 SYGAAVS

-249 NALLTRGYAKTTIN
+249 NALLARGDAHININ

-268 TVKMDGDINFNYM
+268 TVKIDGNIDFDYN
-281 EDTSNT
+281 EKTSKTGVNAY
-287 PIDANVDVTLSGA
+287 IDVTLKGA
-300 DSYWTGNTI
+300 DSYWTGNTVI
-309 VEYEY
+309 SYDQ
-314 EKNKPSE
+314 KPAAD
-321 EKLKVTGA
+321 KLEIKSA

-456 GEYKI
+456 GEYQL

-525 KANIIANSINDAL
+525 KANIIANSVNDAL
-538 QSGNEAEI
+538 QSGNKAEI
-546 AAAKEAA
+546 AAAKEAD

-627 DTYGAAFGLEKYVT
+627 DTYGTAFGLEKYVT

-683 VNGIM
+683 VNGIA
-688 SYGWSDYK
+688 SYGWSDYS
-696 EKKHSV
+696 ETKHST
-702 VDVKSKYDVDTFGLQ
+702 VDVKSKYDVNTFGLQ
-717 AMTGYDI
+717 AMTGYDF

-739 YAHVDQDSYTDDAG
+739 YARVEQDGYVDDAG
-753 QSVKSHKG
+753 QSVKSH
-761 NIWTGV
+761 NSDIWTGV

-789 FAATYDLKND
+789 LAATYDLKND
-799 KGNTL
+799 KSNTL

-813 FVQGTALK
+813 SVQGTALK

>member
-20 ANAFEVKDNVNLNT
+20 ANAYIYVWNEDQGTVNISDETSKDSIVAVPGKISVGANSVFSGNKAEIGGAVAIFKLEGALTIGANTQFLNNEAKYDGGAIGNYGGAVLTDNVLFKGNKAQTGSSDFQAIGGGAMSLGIDAQTEINNSIFENNTSGYSGGAIAMRKTLQTTEVATGNTRNKLNITNSKFTGNKALGTVKDTSDSSILSSGNGGAIANNFATTTVTNT
-34 IFKDGIVK
+34 IFENNEAKNFGGAVFNMMYEK
-42 DYIWSQTGKTGTLTT
+42 LAAGSQSPKEFHTDKGGVIAIADST
-57 SNINITSDF
+57 F
-66 DTAKDNVK
+66 
-74 PENWG
+74 
-79 RSIVYA
+79 
-85 RENSKLILG
+85 
-94 NENTNNLTISATK
+94 TNNVAGSEGGAVYNMKNAAINFSGNNVFSGNTAG
-107 GKAVYAEYGSQIEL
+107 GKAN
-121 RGKVIDINSVG
+121 DIHNEGAINVAG
-132 DANVPSSG
+132 DF
-140 RSVVSWDPNSKITLT
+140 
-155 GDDVNIHSVNG
+155 
-166 DIAVMSKAEA
+166 
-176 ALDISAKNVDI
+176 
-187 VADNGNGVHAGNN
+187 
-200 TLDSKGPLATLNIKA
+200 TLDG
-215 DNINIK
+215 
-221 ADGKDGYAVG
+221 
-231 AMSQGIVNIDG
+231 GI
-242 NTTLKGK
+242 
-249 NALLTRGYAKTTIN
+249 
-263 KSGKN
+263 S
-268 TVKMDGDINFNYM
+268 
-281 EDTSNT
+281 
-287 PIDANVDVTLSGA
+287 
-300 DSYWTGNTI
+300 
-309 VEYEY
+309 
-314 EKNKPSE
+314 
-321 EKLKVTGA
+321 
-329 TINLKDGATW
+329 
-339 NATAITD
+339 
-346 NKGEKDGYYYT
+346 
-357 ALNNLNVDKGTI
+357 
-369 NILDTTRGVSVDTLN
+369 
-384 AKDTTVT
+384 
-391 GGVLNINKA
+391 
-400 MNVTGDLTLDSGTA
+400 

-438 NVINNG
+438 NVVNNG

-456 GEYKI
+456 GEYKL

-668 STLFAYGEYKPNNWF
+668 NTLFAYGEYKPNNWF

-789 FAATYDLKND
+789 LAATYDLKND

-813 FVQGTALK
+813 SVQCTALK

>member
-1 MRKSLL
+1 MKKSLL

-14 VFAAAQ
+14 VFAATQ
-20 ANAFEVKDNVNLNT
+20 AFARDIIRGEVNISNIENKTEESFDSDYGTVYFVNAKGILNIENSYFANKTNKSDGGVISSTTPYQKGLNT
-34 IFKDGIVK
+34 AQTREYWKKLWGHDAANIINIKNSTFENNTVD
-42 DYIWSQTGKTGTLTT
+42 IWSSGAIGVY
-57 SNINITSDF
+57 SD
-66 DTAKDNVK
+66 AK
-74 PENWG
+74 
-79 RSIVYA
+79 I
-85 RENSKLILG
+85 ENSKFIKNIVKG
-94 NENTNNLTISATK
+94 PATNKDVEGGGAIYFGGWSRADITGTTFESNEAAIGGAISTTRNDSSGISGDNYINIASSIFNKNKAVEHGGAIYSSFTNNKIANSSFVENSANMGGALAFVTGKNGQTAVADIISSTFTNNAAESKGGAIYNTGNINFSGNNVFSGNTAG
-107 GKAVYAEYGSQIEL
+107 GKAN
-121 RGKVIDINSVG
+121 DIHNEG
-132 DANVPSSG
+132 AINV
-140 RSVVSWDPNSKITLT
+140 
-155 GDDVNIHSVNG
+155 
-166 DIAVMSKAEA
+166 A
-176 ALDISAKNVDI
+176 
-187 VADNGNGVHAGNN
+187 
-200 TLDSKGPLATLNIKA
+200 
-215 DNINIK
+215 
-221 ADGKDGYAVG
+221 
-231 AMSQGIVNIDG
+231 
-242 NTTLKGK
+242 
-249 NALLTRGYAKTTIN
+249 
-263 KSGKN
+263 
-268 TVKMDGDINFNYM
+268 
-281 EDTSNT
+281 
-287 PIDANVDVTLSGA
+287 
-300 DSYWTGNTI
+300 
-309 VEYEY
+309 
-314 EKNKPSE
+314 
-321 EKLKVTGA
+321 
-329 TINLKDGATW
+329 
-339 NATAITD
+339 
-346 NKGEKDGYYYT
+346 
-357 ALNNLNVDKGTI
+357 
-369 NILDTTRGVSVDTLN
+369 
-384 AKDTTVT
+384 
-391 GGVLNINKA
+391 
-400 MNVTGDLTLDSGTA
+400 GDLTLDGGIS

-438 NVINNG
+438 NVVNNG

-456 GEYKI
+456 GEYKL

-525 KANIIANSINDAL
+525 KANIIANSVNDAL
-538 QSGNEAEI
+538 QSGNKAEI

-553 SALAPDVAPVVSQTE
+553 SALAPDVAPVVPQTE
-568 TTVANQIYSAIG
+568 VMVAKQVYNAIG

-627 DTYGAAFGLEKYVT
+627 DTYGTAFGLEKYVT
-641 KATKLGAGYAYNS
+641 KATKLGAGYAYNY

-668 STLFAYGEYKPNNWF
+668 STLFAYSEYKPNNWF
-683 VNGIM
+683 VNGIA
-688 SYGWSDYK
+688 SYGWSDYS
-696 EKKHSV
+696 ETKHST
-702 VDVKSKYDVDTFGLQ
+702 VDVKSKYDVNTFGLQ
-717 AMTGYDI
+717 AMTGYDF

-739 YAHVDQDSYTDDAG
+739 YARIEQDGYVDDAG
-753 QSVKSHKG
+753 QSVKSRNS

-789 FAATYDLKND
+789 LAATYDLKND

-813 FVQGTALK
+813 SVQNTSLK

>member
-1 MRKSLL
+1 MKKSLL

-14 VFAAAQ
+14 VFAATQ
-20 ANAFEVKDNVNLNT
+20 ANADIYTWNEDQGTVNISDKISRETGSDTIVWVPGKISVGANSVFSGNKAEIGGAVAIKKLEGALTIGANTQFLNNEATYDGGAIGNYGGAVLTDNVLFKGNKAQIGSSDFQAIGGGAMSLGIDAQTEINNSIFDNNTSGYSGGAIAMRKTLQTTEVATGNTRNKLNITNSKFTGNKALGTVTDTSDSSILSSGNGGAIANNFATTTVTNT
-34 IFKDGIVK
+34 IFENNEAKNFGGAVFNMMYEK
-42 DYIWSQTGKTGTLTT
+42 LAAGSQSPKEFHTDKGGVIAIADST
-57 SNINITSDF
+57 F
-66 DTAKDNVK
+66 
-74 PENWG
+74 
-79 RSIVYA
+79 
-85 RENSKLILG
+85 
-94 NENTNNLTISATK
+94 TNNAAGSEGGAVYNMKNAAINFSGNNVFSGNTAG
-107 GKAVYAEYGSQIEL
+107 GKAN
-121 RGKVIDINSVG
+121 DIHNEG
-132 DANVPSSG
+132 AINV
-140 RSVVSWDPNSKITLT
+140 
-155 GDDVNIHSVNG
+155 
-166 DIAVMSKAEA
+166 A
-176 ALDISAKNVDI
+176 
-187 VADNGNGVHAGNN
+187 
-200 TLDSKGPLATLNIKA
+200 
-215 DNINIK
+215 
-221 ADGKDGYAVG
+221 
-231 AMSQGIVNIDG
+231 
-242 NTTLKGK
+242 
-249 NALLTRGYAKTTIN
+249 
-263 KSGKN
+263 
-268 TVKMDGDINFNYM
+268 
-281 EDTSNT
+281 
-287 PIDANVDVTLSGA
+287 
-300 DSYWTGNTI
+300 
-309 VEYEY
+309 
-314 EKNKPSE
+314 
-321 EKLKVTGA
+321 
-329 TINLKDGATW
+329 
-339 NATAITD
+339 
-346 NKGEKDGYYYT
+346 
-357 ALNNLNVDKGTI
+357 
-369 NILDTTRGVSVDTLN
+369 
-384 AKDTTVT
+384 
-391 GGVLNINKA
+391 
-400 MNVTGDLTLDSGTA
+400 GDLTLDGGIS

-438 NVINNG
+438 NVVNNG

-456 GEYKI
+456 GEYQL

-480 IASSKNGTYQI
+480 IESSKNGTYQI

-525 KANIIANSINDAL
+525 KANIIANSVNDAL
-538 QSGNEAEI
+538 QSGNKAEI

-553 SALAPDVAPVVSQTE
+553 SALAPDVAPVVPQTE
-568 TTVANQIYSAIG
+568 VMVAKQVYNAIG
-580 TRLSGGINNA
+580 TRLSGGINSA
-590 NQGISSGDMLDDAA
+590 NQGISSGDILDDAA

-627 DTYGAAFGLEKYVT
+627 DTYGTAFGLEKYVT

-683 VNGIM
+683 VNGIA
-688 SYGWSDYK
+688 SYGWSDYS
-696 EKKHSV
+696 ETKHST
-702 VDVKSKYDVDTFGLQ
+702 VDVKSKYDVNTFGLQ

-739 YAHVDQDSYTDDAG
+739 YARVEQDGYVDDAG
-753 QSVKSHKG
+753 QSVKSRNS

-767 AGAKLSKAFAADN
+767 AGAKLSKSFAADN

-789 FAATYDLKND
+789 LAATYDLKND

-813 FVQGTALK
+813 SVQNTSLK

>member
-1 MRKSLL
+1 MKKSLL

-14 VFAAAQ
+14 VFAATQ
-20 ANAFEVKDNVNLNT
+20 ANAYIYVWNEDQGTVNISDETSKDSIVAVPGKISVGADSVFSGNKAEIGGAVAIFKLEGALTIGANTQFLNNEAKYDGGAIGNYGGAVLTDNILFKGNKAQTGSSDSRAIGGGAMSLGVDAQTEINNSIFDSNTSGYNGGAIAMRKTLELNEVAEGNTRNKLNITNSKFTGNKALGTVTDTSDSSILSSGNGGAIANNFATTTVTNT
-34 IFKDGIVK
+34 IFENNEAKNFGGAVFNMMYEK
-42 DYIWSQTGKTGTLTT
+42 LAAGSQSPKEFHTDKGGVIAIADST
-57 SNINITSDF
+57 F
-66 DTAKDNVK
+66 
-74 PENWG
+74 
-79 RSIVYA
+79 
-85 RENSKLILG
+85 
-94 NENTNNLTISATK
+94 TNNVAGSNGGAVYNMKNAAINFSGNNVFSGNTAG
-107 GKAVYAEYGSQIEL
+107 GKAN
-121 RGKVIDINSVG
+121 DIHNEGAINVAG
-132 DANVPSSG
+132 DF
-140 RSVVSWDPNSKITLT
+140 
-155 GDDVNIHSVNG
+155 
-166 DIAVMSKAEA
+166 
-176 ALDISAKNVDI
+176 
-187 VADNGNGVHAGNN
+187 
-200 TLDSKGPLATLNIKA
+200 TLDG
-215 DNINIK
+215 
-221 ADGKDGYAVG
+221 
-231 AMSQGIVNIDG
+231 GI
-242 NTTLKGK
+242 
-249 NALLTRGYAKTTIN
+249 
-263 KSGKN
+263 S
-268 TVKMDGDINFNYM
+268 
-281 EDTSNT
+281 
-287 PIDANVDVTLSGA
+287 
-300 DSYWTGNTI
+300 
-309 VEYEY
+309 
-314 EKNKPSE
+314 
-321 EKLKVTGA
+321 
-329 TINLKDGATW
+329 
-339 NATAITD
+339 
-346 NKGEKDGYYYT
+346 
-357 ALNNLNVDKGTI
+357 
-369 NILDTTRGVSVDTLN
+369 
-384 AKDTTVT
+384 
-391 GGVLNINKA
+391 
-400 MNVTGDLTLDSGTA
+400 

-438 NVINNG
+438 NVVNNG

-456 GEYKI
+456 GEYKL
-461 VTGSLDKEFDG
+461 VTGSLDKEFEG

-480 IASSKNGTYQI
+480 IESSKNGTYQI

-525 KANIIANSINDAL
+525 KANIIANSVNDAL
-538 QSGNEAEI
+538 QSGNKAEI

-553 SALAPDVAPVVSQTE
+553 SALAPDVAPVVPQTE
-568 TTVANQIYSAIG
+568 VMVAKQVYNAIG

-613 SKLNNTSKAYGYDA
+613 SKLTNTSKAYGYDA
-627 DTYGAAFGLEKYVT
+627 DTYGTAFGLEKYVT

-668 STLFAYGEYKPNNWF
+668 NTLFAYGEYKPNNWF

-789 FAATYDLKND
+789 LAATYDLKND

-813 FVQGTALK
+813 SVQGTALK

>member
-20 ANAFEVKDNVNLNT
+20 ANAYIYVWNEDQGTVNISDETSKDSIVAVPGKISVGANSVFSGNKAEIGGAVAIFKLEGALTIGANTQFLNNEATYDGGAIGNYGGAVLTDNVLFKGNKAQTGSSDFQSIGGGAMSLGIDAQTEINNSIFENNTSGYSGGAIAMRKTLQTTEVATGNTRNKLNITNSKFTGNKALGTVTDTSDSSILSSGNGGAIANNFATTTVTNT
-34 IFKDGIVK
+34 IFENNEAKNFGGAVFNMMYEK
-42 DYIWSQTGKTGTLTT
+42 LAAGSQSPKEFHTDKGGVIAIADST
-57 SNINITSDF
+57 F
-66 DTAKDNVK
+66 
-74 PENWG
+74 
-79 RSIVYA
+79 
-85 RENSKLILG
+85 
-94 NENTNNLTISATK
+94 TNNVAGSEGGAVYNMKNAAINFSGNNVFSGNTAG
-107 GKAVYAEYGSQIEL
+107 GKAN
-121 RGKVIDINSVG
+121 DIHNEGAINVAG
-132 DANVPSSG
+132 DF
-140 RSVVSWDPNSKITLT
+140 
-155 GDDVNIHSVNG
+155 
-166 DIAVMSKAEA
+166 
-176 ALDISAKNVDI
+176 
-187 VADNGNGVHAGNN
+187 
-200 TLDSKGPLATLNIKA
+200 TLDG
-215 DNINIK
+215 
-221 ADGKDGYAVG
+221 
-231 AMSQGIVNIDG
+231 GI
-242 NTTLKGK
+242 
-249 NALLTRGYAKTTIN
+249 
-263 KSGKN
+263 S
-268 TVKMDGDINFNYM
+268 
-281 EDTSNT
+281 
-287 PIDANVDVTLSGA
+287 
-300 DSYWTGNTI
+300 
-309 VEYEY
+309 
-314 EKNKPSE
+314 
-321 EKLKVTGA
+321 
-329 TINLKDGATW
+329 
-339 NATAITD
+339 
-346 NKGEKDGYYYT
+346 
-357 ALNNLNVDKGTI
+357 
-369 NILDTTRGVSVDTLN
+369 
-384 AKDTTVT
+384 
-391 GGVLNINKA
+391 
-400 MNVTGDLTLDSGTA
+400 

-456 GEYKI
+456 GEYKLI
-461 VTGSLDKEFDG
+461 TGSLDKEFDG

-525 KANIIANSINDAL
+525 KANIIANSVNEAL
-538 QSGNEAEI
+538 QSGDAAKI
-546 AAAKEAA
+546 VAAKEAA
-553 SALAPDVAPVVSQTE
+553 SALAPEVVPVVPQTE
-568 TTVANQIYSAIG
+568 TMVAKQVYNAIG

-683 VNGIM
+683 VNGIA
-688 SYGWSDYK
+688 SYGWSDYS
-696 EKKHSV
+696 ETKHST
-702 VDVKSKYDVDTFGLQ
+702 VDVKSKYDVNTFGLQ

-739 YAHVDQDSYTDDAG
+739 YARIEQDGYVDNAG
-753 QSVKSHKG
+753 QSVKSH
-761 NIWTGV
+761 NSDIWTGV
-767 AGAKLSKAFAADN
+767 AGAKLSKSFAADN

-789 FAATYDLKND
+789 LAATYDLKND

-813 FVQGTALK
+813 SVQNTSLK

>member
-1 MRKSLL
+1 MKKSLL

-14 VFAAAQ
+14 VFAATQ
-20 ANAFEVKDNVNLNT
+20 AFAAGDIITGEVNISNIENKTEESFDSYY
-34 IFKDGIVK
+34 GIV
-42 DYIWSQTGKTGTLTT
+42 YSVTSTGTLNIENSYFANKTNKIGVGVIYSESKSLKIEGT
-57 SNINITSDF
+57 SFVENSAKTEGGAISLYGEDNYTSDKDLAVANINNSTFKNNKITAADVGGAIS
-66 DTAKDNVK
+66 V
-74 PENWG
+74 G
-79 RSIVYA
+79 R
-85 RENSKLILG
+85 
-94 NENTNNLTISATK
+94 NT
-107 GKAVYAEYGSQIEL
+107 KAVISNSIFEGNTADNGWS
-121 RGKVIDINSVG
+121 GAINSY
-132 DANVPSSG
+132 ASSKDTYG
-140 RSVVSWDPNSKITLT
+140 LSKGGI
-155 GDDVNIHSVNG
+155 
-166 DIAVMSKAEA
+166 
-176 ALDISAKNVDI
+176 LDISNSKFINNSAL
-187 VADNGNGVHAGNN
+187 GNGAIGAFSE
-200 TLDSKGPLATLNIKA
+200 TKLDSVDFISNKATGTEADEEGAGALFLGAVSKTQANNLNFEANTSVSNGGAIATRTGQLANNSNAELSLVNSVLRANSAEK
-215 DNINIK
+215 N
-221 ADGKDGYAVG
+221 GGAVYNTFYKSSIG
-231 AMSQGIVNIDG
+231 DYVNISS
-242 NTTLKGK
+242 
-249 NALLTRGYAKTTIN
+249 TIFEEN
-263 KSGKN
+263 KAG
-268 TVKMDGDINFNYM
+268 ING
-281 EDTSNT
+281 
-287 PIDANVDVTLSGA
+287 GA
-300 DSYWTGNTI
+300 VYN
-309 VEYEY
+309 
-314 EKNKPSE
+314 N
-321 EKLKVTGA
+321 
-329 TINLKDGATW
+329 
-339 NATAITD
+339 
-346 NKGEKDGYYYT
+346 GEKDKGGKVASILFADSTFTNNAAGSNGGAVYNMKNAAINFSGNNVFSGNT
-357 ALNNLNVDKGTI
+357 AGGKANDIHNEGAINV
-369 NILDTTRGVSVDTLN
+369 
-384 AKDTTVT
+384 A
-391 GGVLNINKA
+391 
-400 MNVTGDLTLDSGTA
+400 GDFTLDGGIS

-438 NVINNG
+438 NVVNNG
-444 ATLNMVFDTGFE
+444 ANLNMVFDTGFE
-456 GEYKI
+456 GEYKL

-480 IASSKNGTYQI
+480 IESSKNGTYQI

-525 KANIIANSINDAL
+525 KANIIANSVNDAL
-538 QSGNEAEI
+538 QSGNKAEI

-553 SALAPDVAPVVSQTE
+553 SALAPDVAPVVPQTE
-568 TTVANQIYSAIG
+568 VMVAKQVYNAIG

-590 NQGISSGDMLDDAA
+590 NQGISSGDVLDDAA

-627 DTYGAAFGLEKYVT
+627 DTYGTAFGLEKYVT

-683 VNGIM
+683 VNGIA
-688 SYGWSDYK
+688 SYGWSDYS
-696 EKKHSV
+696 ETKHST
-702 VDVKSKYDVDTFGLQ
+702 VDVKSKYDVNTFGLQ

-739 YAHVDQDSYTDDAG
+739 YARIEQDGYVDDAG
-753 QSVKSHKG
+753 QSVKSRNS

-789 FAATYDLKND
+789 LAATYDLKND

-813 FVQGTALK
+813 SVQNTSLK

>member
-14 VFAAAQ
+14 VFAATQ
-20 ANAFEVKDNVNLNT
+20 ANADIYTWNEDQGTVNISDKISRETGSDTIVWVPGKISVGANSVFSGNKAEIGGAVAINKLKGALTIGANTQFLNNEATYDGGAIGNYGGAVLTDNVLFKGNKAQTGSSDFQAIGGGAMSLGIDAQTEINNSIFENNTSGYSGGAIAMRKTLQPTEVATGNTRNKLNITNSKFTGNKALGTVTDTSDSSILSSGNGGAIANNFATTTVTNT
-34 IFKDGIVK
+34 IFENNEAKNFGGAVFNMMYEK
-42 DYIWSQTGKTGTLTT
+42 LAAGSQSPKEFHTDKGGVIAIADST
-57 SNINITSDF
+57 F
-66 DTAKDNVK
+66 
-74 PENWG
+74 
-79 RSIVYA
+79 
-85 RENSKLILG
+85 
-94 NENTNNLTISATK
+94 TNNAAGSEGGAVYNMKNAAINFSGNNVFSGNTAG
-107 GKAVYAEYGSQIEL
+107 GKAN
-121 RGKVIDINSVG
+121 DIHNEG
-132 DANVPSSG
+132 AINV
-140 RSVVSWDPNSKITLT
+140 
-155 GDDVNIHSVNG
+155 
-166 DIAVMSKAEA
+166 A
-176 ALDISAKNVDI
+176 
-187 VADNGNGVHAGNN
+187 
-200 TLDSKGPLATLNIKA
+200 
-215 DNINIK
+215 
-221 ADGKDGYAVG
+221 
-231 AMSQGIVNIDG
+231 
-242 NTTLKGK
+242 
-249 NALLTRGYAKTTIN
+249 
-263 KSGKN
+263 
-268 TVKMDGDINFNYM
+268 
-281 EDTSNT
+281 
-287 PIDANVDVTLSGA
+287 
-300 DSYWTGNTI
+300 
-309 VEYEY
+309 
-314 EKNKPSE
+314 
-321 EKLKVTGA
+321 
-329 TINLKDGATW
+329 
-339 NATAITD
+339 
-346 NKGEKDGYYYT
+346 
-357 ALNNLNVDKGTI
+357 
-369 NILDTTRGVSVDTLN
+369 
-384 AKDTTVT
+384 
-391 GGVLNINKA
+391 
-400 MNVTGDLTLDSGTA
+400 GDLTLDGGIS

-438 NVINNG
+438 NVVNNG

-456 GEYKI
+456 GEYQL
-461 VTGSLDKEFDG
+461 VTGSLDKEFEG

-525 KANIIANSINDAL
+525 KANIIANSVNDAL
-538 QSGNEAEI
+538 QSGNKAEI

-668 STLFAYGEYKPNNWF
+668 NTLFAYGEYKPNNWF

-789 FAATYDLKND
+789 LAATYDLKND

-813 FVQGTALK
+813 SVQGTALK

>member
-14 VFAAAQ
+14 VFAATQ
-20 ANAFEVKDNVNLNT
+20 AFADYKYDWNGDKGTVNISGEVYQTEHNDSVIGVSGNVSV
-34 IFKDGIVK
+34 G
-42 DYIWSQTGKTGTLTT
+42 
-57 SNINITSDF
+57 
-66 DTAKDNVK
+66 
-74 PENWG
+74 
-79 RSIVYA
+79 
-85 RENSKLILG
+85 ENSVFS
-94 NENTNNLTISATK
+94 NNKSETGGAVAVLKYDGSLTIGANTQFLNNEAK
-107 GKAVYAEYGSQIEL
+107 YDGGAIGNYNGS
-121 RGKVIDINSVG
+121 V
-132 DANVPSSG
+132 
-140 RSVVSWDPNSKITLT
+140 LT
-155 GDDVNIHSVNG
+155 
-166 DIAVMSKAEA
+166 
-176 ALDISAKNVDI
+176 
-187 VADNGNGVHAGNN
+187 
-200 TLDSKGPLATLNIKA
+200 
-215 DNINIK
+215 DNILFKGNK
-221 ADGKDGYAVG
+221 AQTLGTDSNAIGGG
-231 AMSQGIVNIDG
+231 AMSLGVDARTEINNSIFDSNTSGYNGGALGTRKTLQDSEIANANTRNKLNITNSKFTANKALGTSVDKKDSLISSGNGGAIANSFASTVIKGSVFEKNEAKNFGGAIYNMKFENKSHSAFLDKGGIIAIADSTFTNNAAGSEGGAVYNMKNAAINFSGNNVFSG
-242 NTTLKGK
+242 NTAGGK
-249 NALLTRGYAKTTIN
+249 ANDIHNEGAIN
-263 KSGKN
+263 
-268 TVKMDGDINFNYM
+268 V
-281 EDTSNT
+281 
-287 PIDANVDVTLSGA
+287 A
-300 DSYWTGNTI
+300 
-309 VEYEY
+309 
-314 EKNKPSE
+314 
-321 EKLKVTGA
+321 
-329 TINLKDGATW
+329 
-339 NATAITD
+339 
-346 NKGEKDGYYYT
+346 
-357 ALNNLNVDKGTI
+357 
-369 NILDTTRGVSVDTLN
+369 
-384 AKDTTVT
+384 
-391 GGVLNINKA
+391 
-400 MNVTGDLTLDSGTA
+400 GDLSLDGGIS

-438 NVINNG
+438 NVVNNG
-444 ATLNMVFDTGFE
+444 ANLNMVFDTGFE
-456 GEYKI
+456 GEYQL
-461 VTGSLDKEFDG
+461 VTGSLDKEFEG

-480 IASSKNGTYQI
+480 IVSSKNGTYQI

-525 KANIIANSINDAL
+525 KANIIANSVNDAL

-568 TTVANQIYSAIG
+568 TTVANQIYGAIG

-590 NQGISSGDMLDDAA
+590 NQGVSSGDMLDDAA

-662 DTDVHT
+662 ETDVHT

-739 YAHVDQDSYTDDAG
+739 YAHVDQDGYTDDAG

-789 FAATYDLKND
+789 LAATYDLKND

-813 FVQGTALK
+813 SVQNTSLK